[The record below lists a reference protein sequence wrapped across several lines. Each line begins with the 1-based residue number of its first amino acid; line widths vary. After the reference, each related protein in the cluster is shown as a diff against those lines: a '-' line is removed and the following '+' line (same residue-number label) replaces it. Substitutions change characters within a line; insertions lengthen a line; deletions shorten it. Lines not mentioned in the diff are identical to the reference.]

1 MPISRFDYDA
11 MRTIAQRIERG
22 GADLEA
28 YLEQVQAAARGLE
41 ERCRSPFAEALQVR
55 SAEWVR
61 AGTEIARSL
70 KALGIDLARIVEA
83 QRTAEEQEGA
93 RFAHLPQ

>member
-11 MRTIAQRIERG
+11 MLAIARRIEQE
-22 GADLEA
+22 GAELEA
-28 YLEQVQAAARGLE
+28 YLQQVQAAARGLE
-41 ERCRSPFAEALQVR
+41 ERCRSPFAEAVQAR

-70 KALGIDLARIVEA
+70 KALGLDLARIVEA
-83 QRTAEEQEGA
+83 QRTAEDQEAA
-93 RFAHLPQ
+93 RLASLPQ

>member
-11 MRTIAQRIERG
+11 MLAIARRIEQG

-28 YLEQVQAAARGLE
+28 YLERVQAAAQGLE
-41 ERCRSPFAEALQVR
+41 EQCRSPFAEALQAR

-61 AGTEIARSL
+61 AGMEIARSL
-70 KALGIDLARIVEA
+70 KALGVDLARIVEA

-93 RFAHLPQ
+93 RFAHLPE